1 MPGHER
7 FIVAGLDGS
16 ETSIKACKW
25 AIGYGRAI
33 GAEVRL
39 VGAWTVPNTI
49 WFTLTYVESD
59 YAHDAQNTF
68 NAAMEKLLSEADTS
82 GVEVKPYLLKEQAHQ
97 ALHDA
102 AVGAQALV
110 VGTHGAGSN
119 YPGAQLGST
128 ASYLA
133 SHAPCPIVV
142 VPGQAQ

>member
-1 MPGHER
+1 MPGQK

-16 ETSIKACKW
+16 EASFTACRW
-25 AIGYGRAI
+25 AIEYGRAI
-33 GAEVRL
+33 GAQVRI
-39 VGAWTVPNTI
+39 VGAWTVPSTI

-59 YAHDAQNTF
+59 YAHDAQQTF
-68 NAAMEKLLSEADTS
+68 NAAMDKLLSDADTT
-82 GVEVKPYLLKEQAHQ
+82 GVEVKPYLLKEAPHQ

-102 AVGAQALV
+102 AVGALALV

-133 SHAPCPIVV
+133 GHAPCPIVV
-142 VPGQAQ
+142 VPSHAE